1 MRPARARI
9 LAAGCVALA
18 MLACSQGRVAPA
30 GTPPDVVLIVMDTVR
45 ADRLGLYGYQR
56 ETSPKLEELARES
69 RTFDRARSTST
80 WTPPAHASLFT
91 GLFPGAHQTTQKSWT
106 LPDSLSTLAEV
117 LAERGYATAG
127 VVGNPMLTPARGFA
141 QGFERYHETYAGRP
155 ARTDL
160 RSLHEIERLLDDLP
174 SPYFLFVNLIGP
186 HGPYDSC
193 GPECGRWASEARV
206 PPFASEW
213 PDFYRGL
220 VEYDAQQLTRFAD
233 LYDEELRR
241 VDTIVG
247 RIVAKVRGQGRID
260 ETLLVV
266 TSDHGENLGD
276 HGHIDHVF
284 SLYDSTVKIP
294 LLIRY
299 PPRFLAGTRSQALV
313 QLPDLFPTILAA
325 AGVPEQEIGGQG
337 VDLAQEEQLEGRP
350 QIIEYYRP
358 LQALGRLYERST
370 TEQQRRLDR
379 YDRKLEAIVTSRY
392 KLVRGSDGETELF
405 DHHADPEELVDLA
418 PRPQA
423 ASERRALEDELDEW
437 LERYVDENREA
448 GEHLE
453 LPEETRRALEAIGYL
468 E

>member
-1 MRPARARI
+1 
-9 LAAGCVALA
+9 
-18 MLACSQGRVAPA
+18 
-30 GTPPDVVLIVMDTVR
+30 
-45 ADRLGLYGYQR
+45 
-56 ETSPKLEELARES
+56 
-69 RTFDRARSTST
+69 
-80 WTPPAHASLFT
+80 
-91 GLFPGAHQTTQKSWT
+91 
-106 LPDSLSTLAEV
+106 
-117 LAERGYATAG
+117 
-127 VVGNPMLTPARGFA
+127 
-141 QGFERYHETYAGRP
+141 
-155 ARTDL
+155 
-160 RSLHEIERLLDDLP
+160 
-174 SPYFLFVNLIGP
+174 
-186 HGPYDSC
+186 
-193 GPECGRWASEARV
+193 V

-220 VEYDAQQLTRFAD
+220 VEYDARQLTRFAD

-247 RIVAKVRGQGRID
+247 RIVGKVRSQGRID
-260 ETLLVV
+260 ETVLVV

-299 PPRFLAGTRSQALV
+299 PPRFLAGTRSPALV

-325 AGVPEQEIGGQG
+325 VGVPEEEIGGQG

-370 TEQQRRLDR
+370 PEQRLRLDR
-379 YDRKLEAIVTSRY
+379 YDRKLEAIVTGRY

-405 DHHADPEELVDLA
+405 DHEADPEELFDLA
-418 PRPQA
+418 LRPQA
-423 ASERRALEDELDEW
+423 ASERHALEDELDEW
-437 LERYVDENREA
+437 LDRYVDEGREA
-448 GEHLE
+448 GEHLD